1 MKLFGFYKLS
11 LKDRVLKKLRFFFCR
26 VYMVVT
32 RAVAVTKFCQP
43 VIVKQINVG
52 LTVIDR

>member
-1 MKLFGFYKLS
+1 MNKIQ
-11 LKDRVLKKLRFFFCR
+11 KKRA
-26 VYMVVT
+26 VAVT
-32 RAVAVTKFCQP
+32 RAVA